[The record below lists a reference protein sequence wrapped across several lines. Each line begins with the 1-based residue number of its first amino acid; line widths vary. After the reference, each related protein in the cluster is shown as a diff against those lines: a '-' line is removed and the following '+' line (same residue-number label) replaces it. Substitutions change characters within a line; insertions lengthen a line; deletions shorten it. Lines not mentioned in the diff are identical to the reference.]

1 MKLLETENAKLTREL
16 LKLDKSLSDMQNGMR
31 KLEAELVTAYDN
43 W

>member
-16 LKLDKSLSDMQNGMR
+16 LKLDKSLSDVQNGMR